1 MIGFLRKVG
10 RSIFF
15 KLVLV
20 FIATAIVM
28 AMAVGGIVR
37 HVADDRSYRGLIGK
51 NMAQYSMFL
60 IDEIGNPPKY
70 EIAQKLTDE
79 FRVAIRIT
87 SPGMNWSSTPP
98 PPRRIPAEFT
108 HINGFPNVKGARDRG
123 RIFIEVDQ
131 ADANYSFVFGRI
143 GNQNGPFD
151 GGIVLLIVLVVG
163 VVLTLSYLTV
173 RWLFKPLEWLTGG
186 MQNMGRGDLDTTIPI
201 RKYDELGELA
211 AAFNDMSRKIRDQI
225 KAKQQLLLDVSHE
238 LRSPLTR
245 TKLAAEFI
253 PDDKIKL
260 QITADLDEMEWMTNQ
275 ILESERLASERGGL
289 ILEDI
294 DLSKLVADL
303 VAIYE
308 GSTPGVEMT
317 VSESVRALLDPER
330 VRALLRNLIDNALKY
345 SGAQERPVKV
355 GLHAGPDRVL
365 ITVEDY
371 GEGIPEEDLPLI
383 FEPFYRVDKSRHRGT
398 GGYGLGL
405 SLCRKIMQA
414 HGGSIDVESR
424 TGEGT
429 RFLLRFPMQ
438 R

>member
-1 MIGFLRKVG
+1 MIRIIRNVG

-28 AMAVGGIVR
+28 VMAVGGIVR

-60 IDEIGNPPKY
+60 IDEIGKPPKY

-79 FRVAIRIT
+79 FRIAIRII
-87 SPGMNWSSTPP
+87 SPGMNWSSKPP
-98 PPRRIPAEFT
+98 PPRRIPAEFRN
-108 HINGFPNVKGARDRG
+108 ISGFPNVKGARDRG

-143 GNQNGPFD
+143 GNRNGPFD
-151 GGIVLLIVLVVG
+151 GGVALLIVLVVG
-163 VVLTLSYLTV
+163 VVLTLSYLTI

-186 MQNMGRGDLDTTIPI
+186 MRNMGRGDLDTTIPI

-211 AAFNDMSRKIRDQI
+211 AAFNDMSGKIRDQI

-245 TKLAAEFI
+245 MKLAVEFI
-253 PDDKIKL
+253 PDDKIKR
-260 QITADLDEMEWMTNQ
+260 QMTADLDEMEWMTHQ
-275 ILESERLASERGGL
+275 ILETERLASEQGGL
-289 ILEDI
+289 VLEDI

-303 VAIYE
+303 VATYE
-308 GSTPGVEMT
+308 GSSPGVEMT
-317 VSESVRALLDPER
+317 LSESVRALLDAER

-345 SGAQERPVKV
+345 SRAQERPVEV
-355 GLHAGPDRVL
+355 GLRAEPDHVL
-365 ITVEDY
+365 ITIEDH
-371 GEGIPEEDLPLI
+371 GDGIPEDDLPLV
-383 FEPFYRVDKSRHRGT
+383 FEPFYRVDKSRHRAT

-424 TGEGT
+424 VGEGT
-429 RFLLRFPMQ
+429 RFLLRFPML